1 MKHLFLIIGILSF
14 VILQSCEKENGN
26 EELEDNIQ
34 IISVSP
40 SSGLVDGVDFDFTVK
55 VEYDLASVNSG
66 LLMIGFNT
74 VEVNRFRMISEASTI
89 VDKGAG
95 THTFNVTATAKD
107 WLADGDFQVYVN
119 LSENPHPSEWT
130 PLSTDVEPLSF

>member
-1 MKHLFLIIGILSF
+1 MKHFFLIIGILSS
-14 VILQSCEKENGN
+14 VIFQSCEKENDS
-26 EELEDNIQ
+26 EELEDNIE

-40 SSGLVDGVDFDFTVK
+40 SSGLVDGVDYDFTVT
-55 VEYDLASVNSG
+55 VEYNLASVNSG

-74 VEVNRFRMISEASTI
+74 EEVDRFRMISEASTI
-89 VDKGAG
+89 VDKGSG

-107 WLADGDFQVYVN
+107 WLAAGDFKVYVN

-130 PLSTDVEPLSF
+130 PLSTDEEPLSF